1 MIGERMHRHLA
12 RGQTAAT
19 CELTGLDVAKY
30 LLSKLVKNQDSI
42 ERMTEAL
49 EYDEKLSSEVLDFF
63 IYARWIRQNTN
74 GTYIITS
81 KGNRRIE

>member
-1 MIGERMHRHLA
+1 LINDQVA
-12 RGQTAAT
+12 RSN
-19 CELTGLDVAKY
+19 ELTGLEVAKY
-30 LLSKLVKNQDSI
+30 LLSKLVRNQDSI

-63 IYARWIRQNTN
+63 IDARWIRQNTN